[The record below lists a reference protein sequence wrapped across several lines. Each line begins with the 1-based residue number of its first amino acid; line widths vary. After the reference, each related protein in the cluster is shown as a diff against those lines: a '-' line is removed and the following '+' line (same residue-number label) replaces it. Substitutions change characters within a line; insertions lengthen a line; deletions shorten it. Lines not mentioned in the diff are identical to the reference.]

1 MTGSRKPFTAS
12 SKPKIQPSRVLAR
25 DCHRVLPFREASE
38 GPFMSG
44 IVIGVFV
51 QQTVI
56 EVPLGSGSAA
66 GSFAIKNPTEGPK
79 VTETT
84 EGFFSS

>member
-1 MTGSRKPFTAS
+1 
-12 SKPKIQPSRVLAR
+12 
-25 DCHRVLPFREASE
+25 
-38 GPFMSG
+38 MSG